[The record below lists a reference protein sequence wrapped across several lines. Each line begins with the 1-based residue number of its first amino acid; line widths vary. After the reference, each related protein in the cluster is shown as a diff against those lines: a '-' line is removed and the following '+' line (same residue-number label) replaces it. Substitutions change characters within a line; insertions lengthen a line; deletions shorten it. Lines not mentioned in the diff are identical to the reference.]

1 MIPETQRKL
10 DEALFFFRH
19 LYKTAGSPPSNGPEF
34 GYYLSAFLSAA
45 RSVTFVLQAEEKQHY
60 DSWYPS
66 WEAHLVEDD
75 RKLWKFKNGQR
86 VREVHRDGADVDRA
100 MELRT
105 VQQIFGMQGQALM
118 RSAIETAP
126 RGPFETP
133 HVIFAPPQSPPL
145 LEVVPIHRFR
155 IGKRGV
161 DVRDACGMYLDLL
174 TALVREFIAAHT
186 AGARP

>member
-10 DEALFFFRH
+10 DEALFFFKH
-19 LYKTAGSPPSNGPEF
+19 LYKGAMGPPSNAPEF

-60 DSWYPS
+60 DTWYPS
-66 WEAHLVEDD
+66 WEARLVEDD
-75 RKLWKFKNGQR
+75 RKLWKFMNDQR
-86 VREVHRDGADVDRA
+86 VAEVHQDGADVDRA

-105 VQQIFGMQGQALM
+105 VPQIFGMQGRALVG
-118 RSAIETAP
+118 SPI
-126 RGPFETP
+126 
-133 HVIFAPPQSPPL
+133 IFAPPLSPPVL
-145 LEVVPIHRFR
+145 QVVPIHRFR
-155 IGKRGV
+155 LGKSAV

-186 AGARP
+186 TEA